1 MNLLVFNHTKRQ
13 TVGNNKENITFILLY
28 ETRVFIYGNWG
39 VCVVNNNTQTKI
51 ISNRVES
58 SPSSR
63 SSVPTDIYIYNF
75 PPLYIP

>member
-1 MNLLVFNHTKRQ
+1 MKPVFSSMEI
-13 TVGNNKENITFILLY
+13 G
-28 ETRVFIYGNWG
+28 G

-58 SPSSR
+58 SPSLR

-75 PPLYIP
+75 PPL